1 MRRRA
6 VLAGAALVA
15 TGSVGAGWWVRGRP
29 EAVTAAAEVP
39 TGTATVVRTDLS
51 TTVQV
56 PGTLGYAGTYS
67 VYAQGDGGGTDTA
80 LPQPGKLISRGQQV
94 YAVDNRPVRLFY
106 GPRPAWRT
114 LALGV
119 TAGPDVN
126 ALERNLVALG
136 HATTTNLTVDGR
148 FTRATAAALR
158 RWQAATRQARTGRLE
173 LGAVTVQPGPLRVT
187 TVNAQVGAQAGG
199 DGEPLLLG
207 TSTTVAVTLAVP
219 VNRSHL
225 VHLGDA
231 VTVDLPAGEPAP
243 GRVTA
248 LSTVAAEPDQNDP
261 GRGREQATVAATVT
275 LDDQVA
281 AAAFDQAPVQVNVTG
296 QSVTGVLA
304 VPITAL
310 VALAGG
316 GYGLYLLDGGERRLI
331 GVTPGLFSDSLVEVR
346 GGELSENATVEVPQT

>member
-6 VLAGAALVA
+6 VLAGAALAV
-15 TGSVGAGWWVRGRP
+15 TGTAGAGWWVRERP
-29 EAVTAAAEVP
+29 AAVRVAAAVP
-39 TGTATVVRTDLS
+39 TGTAAVVRTDLS

-67 VYAQGDGGGTDTA
+67 VYAQGEAGGTVTA
-80 LPQPGKLISRGQQV
+80 LPAPGRLITRGQQV

-106 GPRPAWRT
+106 ADRPAWRT

-119 TAGPDVN
+119 TGGPDVH
-126 ALERNLVALG
+126 AVEKNLVALG
-136 HATTTNLTVDGR
+136 HATTADLTVDGR
-148 FTRATAAALR
+148 FTRATAASLR
-158 RWQAATRQARTGRLE
+158 RWQSATHQAATGRLE
-173 LGAVTVQPGPLRVT
+173 LGAVTCQPGPMRVT

-219 VNRSHL
+219 VNRSYL

-231 VTVDLPAGEPAP
+231 VTVDLPGGTAAP

-248 LSTVAAEPDQNDP
+248 LSTVADERDENDP
-261 GRGREQATVAATVT
+261 GRGPGQTSVPATVT

-281 AAAFDQAPVQVNVTG
+281 AATFDQAPVQVNVTG
-296 QSVTGVLA
+296 RSVKGVLA

-316 GYGLYLLDGGERRLI
+316 GYGLYLRDGGERRLI
-331 GVTPGLFSDSLVEVR
+331 GVTPGLFSDSLVEVS
-346 GGELSENATVEVPQT
+346 GGDLRENATVEVPAT